1 MQHGSELRI
10 FTRRYGLLRGK
21 RIIFFNNK
29 AKKRLDICH
38 TI

>member
-21 RIIFFNNK
+21 RIIFFNR